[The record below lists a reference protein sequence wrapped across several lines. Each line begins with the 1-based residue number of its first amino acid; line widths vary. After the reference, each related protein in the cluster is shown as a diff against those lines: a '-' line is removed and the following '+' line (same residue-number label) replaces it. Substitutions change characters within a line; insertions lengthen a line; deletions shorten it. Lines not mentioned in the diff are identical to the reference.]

1 MKPMVDISSS
11 AGQEVS
17 SAASPGNS
25 GQAQS
30 APLQTADGISK
41 TGTGSHRSHSCFPA
55 DGQVWWHGK
64 KSLVTS
70 WAPSVVLGWP
80 SLGDRVYWG
89 FSPKTHED
97 AKGQNI
103 SRSIPPCPKNLFPS
117 PLFVSLVTATMI
129 LGCKY

>member
-41 TGTGSHRSHSCFPA
+41 MGTGSHRSHSCFPA

-70 WAPSVVLGWP
+70 WAPTARVLWDTQRRAGVAIP
-80 SLGDRVYWG
+80 RGQGLLG
-89 FSPKTHED
+89 
-97 AKGQNI
+97 
-103 SRSIPPCPKNLFPS
+103 LFPQD
-117 PLFVSLVTATMI
+117 T
-129 LGCKY
+129 